1 MHAWGDAFQWSQM
14 PFTVKRLRMDVG
26 MKKKKNPA

>member
-1 MHAWGDAFQWSQM
+1 M

-26 MKKKKNPA
+26 MKKKKNPAWSHWLVLF